1 MPADE
6 HRTSAMRPREP
17 MGAWARIGPWRT
29 RTILLAGVAAAAIL
43 LVRLVLFTVEA
54 GEHAI
59 VTAFGNPVQVITS
72 SGLHAK
78 YPHHSVTRF
87 DHRLV
92 VFAPAQTEF
101 LTRDK
106 TAVMA
111 ASAILWRVAEPRRF
125 FETVRNRQGAEAR
138 LNDIVFAELGAALG
152 REPLSAFVATDSGAY
167 RAEDVLAEV
176 AAGVREAA
184 RRDYGIEVVD
194 VQLRRFDFPERNRL
208 RVYARMKSERGRIS
222 MKYRSEGEEEG
233 LMIRAAAEEEK
244 ARILAEAYMVA
255 ERLRGE
261 GEAEAAR
268 IYAEALEGAPD
279 FYRFLR
285 TLEASRVIVRDGTTL
300 VLPADSELFG
310 LLVDSG
316 HFEHVRPPASA
327 AGTPDGAAGPRTPD
341 DRQAR

>member
-1 MPADE
+1 
-6 HRTSAMRPREP
+6 
-17 MGAWARIGPWRT
+17 
-29 RTILLAGVAAAAIL
+29 
-43 LVRLVLFTVEA
+43 VR
-54 GEHAI
+54 
-59 VTAFGNPVQVITS
+59 
-72 SGLHAK
+72 
-78 YPHHSVTRF
+78 
-87 DHRLV
+87 
-92 VFAPAQTEF
+92 
-101 LTRDK
+101 
-106 TAVMA
+106 A

-125 FETVRNRQGAEAR
+125 FETVRNRGGAEAR

-152 REPLSAFVATDSGAY
+152 REPLTAFVSADASAY
-167 RAEDVLAEV
+167 RAEGVLAEV

-233 LMIRAAAEEEK
+233 LMIRATAEEEK
-244 ARILAEAYMVA
+244 ARILAEAYTAA

-268 IYAEALEGAPD
+268 IYAEALEEAPD

-285 TLEASRVIVRDGTTL
+285 TLEASRTIVRDGTTL
-300 VLPADSELFG
+300 VLPADSDLFG

-316 HFEHVRPPASA
+316 HFEHVPHEA
-327 AGTPDGAAGPRTPD
+327 AKAETRD